1 MLRKTLLP
9 ASGHTKVEV
18 AAALGVSRET
28 LYKLLN
34 EKQRVTPELAAKLG
48 KVFGNG
54 PGIWLKMQ
62 AAVDI
67 HHAEQMDLSEVRE
80 LEIA

>member
-9 ASGHTKVEV
+9 VTPHTKVEV

-34 EKQRVTPELAAKLG
+34 ERQRVTPELAAKLG
-48 KVFGNG
+48 KAFGNG
-54 PGIWLKMQ
+54 PAVWLKMQ

-67 HHAEQMDLSEVRE
+67 YHAEQVDLSGVRE
-80 LEIA
+80 LEGV

>member
-1 MLRKTLLP
+1 MLRETFIP
-9 ASGHTKVEV
+9 AAGHTKVEI
-18 AAALGVSRET
+18 ASALGVSRET

-48 KVFGNG
+48 KVFGTG
-54 PGIWLKMQ
+54 PAVWLKTQ
-62 AAVDI
+62 AALDI

-80 LEIA
+80 LEST